1 MSEPVTTEPVPTVKQ
16 TLTESIKARL
26 MADLADLEAAL
37 GRDMSG
43 IKAEIDALDAKSAGF
58 FADVDAWFKRHF

>member
-16 TLTESIKARL
+16 TLTESIKARP
-26 MADLADLEAAL
+26 MTDLSDLEAAL
-37 GRDMSG
+37 GRDMSS
-43 IKAEIDALDAKSAGF
+43 IKAEIDALDAKGAGF

>member
-26 MADLADLEAAL
+26 MTDLSDLEAAL
-37 GRDMSG
+37 GRDMSA
-43 IKAEIDALDAKSAGF
+43 IKAEIVALDAKSAGF